1 MMPVPVDRDG
11 MRKAAERAARASY
24 GRLVAL
30 LAART
35 GDIAAAEDALSD
47 AFAAALAT
55 WPERGVPDAPEAWLF
70 ASAKNALY
78 KRFRHLKVESAAGTE
93 LDLRGATSIAPVDL
107 GEGWS
112 DLDDRLKLLFVCA
125 HPSIDASM
133 RTPLMLQTVLGL
145 DAQRI
150 GSAFLVAPTTMG
162 QRLVRAKAKIKTAAI
177 RFAVPDER
185 ELPERLADVL
195 EAIYAAYGTGWDNL
209 DGTDGRGLVEESVF
223 LARLIISLLPSEP
236 EPRGLLSLMLFCES
250 RRAARRDEAGR
261 FVPLMAQD
269 TRRWSRPMVAEAE
282 TLLAKAAEAKQFG
295 RFQCEAAIQSVHAQR
310 AITGEVHHE
319 ALRMLY
325 DLLLAHAPS
334 VGVAVGRAA
343 ALLDA
348 GDHAGATTSLDAI
361 DPRDVQSYQPYW
373 VLRGGLAEA
382 SGERETARRCI
393 ERGIG
398 LTEDEAVRAF
408 LLERLKSLE

>member
-1 MMPVPVDRDG
+1 
-11 MRKAAERAARASY
+11 MRRVAEHAARASY

-30 LAART
+30 LAARS
-35 GDIAAAEDALSD
+35 GDIAAAEDALGD
-47 AFAAALAT
+47 AFAAALTT

-70 ASAKNALY
+70 AAAKNSLH
-78 KRFRHLKVESAAGTE
+78 KRFRHLEVVSAAGTE
-93 LDLRGATSIAPVDL
+93 LELRGATSIAPVDL
-107 GEGWS
+107 GEGWA
-112 DLDDRLKLLFVCA
+112 DLDERLKLLFVCA
-125 HPSIDASM
+125 HPSIDQAM

-177 RFAVPDER
+177 RFAVPDAR

-195 EAIYAAYGTGWDNL
+195 EAIYAAYGTGWD
-209 DGTDGRGLVEESVF
+209 DFDATDGRGLATESIF
-223 LARLIISLLPSEP
+223 LARLIVSLLPSEP

-261 FVPLMAQD
+261 FVPLLAQD
-269 TRRWSRPMVAEAE
+269 TRKWSRAMVAEAE
-282 TLLAKAAEAKQFG
+282 TLLAKAAESRRFG

-319 ALRMLY
+319 ALRTLY

-348 GDHAGATTSLDAI
+348 GDHARASTSLDAI
-361 DPRDVQSYQPYW
+361 DPREVRSYQPYW
-373 VLRGGLAEA
+373 VLRGGIAEA
-382 SGERETARRCI
+382 QGDRAAARSYL

-408 LLERLKSLE
+408 LLERWKALE